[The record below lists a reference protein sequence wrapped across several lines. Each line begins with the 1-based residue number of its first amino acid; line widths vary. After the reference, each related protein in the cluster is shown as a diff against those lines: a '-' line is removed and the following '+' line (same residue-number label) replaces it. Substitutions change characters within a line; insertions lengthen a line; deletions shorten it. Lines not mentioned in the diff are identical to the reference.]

1 MDVSEAIR
9 RRYSCRSYADR
20 PLEKEQLDMILEA
33 ARQAP
38 SAKNLQDWRFV
49 VVTDKATK
57 KKLAVAANGQTFIEN
72 AGAIIVACTASDHVM
87 RCGQA
92 IGPIDVSI
100 ALEHMCLQ
108 ATELGL
114 ATCWIGSFYA
124 DKVRAVVGIPEEVQI
139 IELLA
144 LGHPADSPKEHRRE
158 PIESIVSLEKWRF

>member
-1 MDVSEAIR
+1 MDVSQAIQS
-9 RRYSCRSYADR
+9 RYSCRRYEDR
-20 PLEKEQLDMILEA
+20 PIEDAKLQSVLES

-49 VVTDKATK
+49 VVTDKELR
-57 KKLAVAANGQTFIEN
+57 KKLAIAANNQTFIEN

-114 ATCWIGSFYA
+114 ATCWIGSFYP
-124 DKVRAVVGIPEEVQI
+124 DKVRSVVGIPERINI

-144 LGHPADSPKEHRRE
+144 LGYPADSPKEHRRE
-158 PIESIVSLEKWRF
+158 PIESIVSFETWAF

>member
-1 MDVSEAIR
+1 MDVSQAIR
-9 RRYSCRSYADR
+9 RRYSCRRYDGKPIERDKLAA
-20 PLEKEQLDMILEA
+20 ILEA

-49 VVTDKATK
+49 VVTDEATRK
-57 KKLAVAANGQTFIEN
+57 RLAAAANNQTFLED
-72 AGAIIVACTASDHVM
+72 AGAIIIACTVSDHVM

-114 ATCWIGSFYA
+114 ATCWIGSFYP
-124 DKVRAVVGIPEEVQI
+124 DKVRLVVGIPDHISI

-144 LGHPADSPKEHRRE
+144 LGCPADEPKEHRRE
-158 PIESIVSLEKWRF
+158 PIESIVSFETWAF